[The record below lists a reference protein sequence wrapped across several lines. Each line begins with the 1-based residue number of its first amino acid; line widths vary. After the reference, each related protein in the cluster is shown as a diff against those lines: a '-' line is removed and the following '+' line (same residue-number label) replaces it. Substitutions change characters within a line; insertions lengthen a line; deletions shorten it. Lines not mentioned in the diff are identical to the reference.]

1 MRCPL
6 IQKLPKSKA
15 SLPSLASSS
24 APPGSFGMNTPTT
37 PMLPAAFTVCTKLFI
52 VKLGTSLPCMLQHW
66 YPCRREGRQRTFRR
80 QNDGIESQLLESL
93 LADLGCA
100 VVGPEASV
108 KQALAMTDA
117 EAQPVQKKPTIQ
129 VSSRFIRQIR
139 ALWCRG

>member
-1 MRCPL
+1 MRRR
-6 IQKLPKSKA
+6 IIGT
-15 SLPSLASSS
+15 ASS
-24 APPGSFGMNTPTT
+24 T
-37 PMLPAAFTVCTKLFI
+37 I
-52 VKLGTSLPCMLQHW
+52 
-66 YPCRREGRQRTFRR
+66 PCRREGRQRTFRR

-93 LADLGCA
+93 LADLGGA

-139 ALWCRG
+139 ANGSQSKRAAWQKTKTLRRRPVRAARPTSMSRKRDRTRNQTHT